1 MRILLTGINGQ
12 DSSYLAE
19 YLLELGHNVYGII
32 RRHSDTLNQQS
43 RLDSIRE
50 KITTFY
56 GDMTDATSLENVLA
70 EVKPDYIFN
79 IAAQSHVR
87 ISFDIPVYTA
97 DVNALG
103 ALRLLDA
110 YRRVCPK
117 AKYYQASSSE
127 MFGLSVDKDNYQRE
141 TTPMNPTSPYGCAK
155 VFAYNMTRHYRRAYG
170 LHACNGILFNHESP
184 RRGTNFVTQKVV
196 IEAVKIKL
204 GLSDKLELGNMDSYR
219 DWGHSYDYVRAMWL
233 IVNHLQPMDFVV
245 ATGETHSVREMCET
259 VFGYLDLD
267 YKDYVV
273 QNPKYM
279 RAEELPYLR
288 GDSTKIR
295 TILGWQPT
303 YTFELLMTEMVDY
316 WLKQFNGHSISN
328 NNV

>member
-1 MRILLTGINGQ
+1 MRALLTGINGQ

-19 YLLELGHNVYGII
+19 YLLELGHDVYGII

-127 MFGLSVDKDNYQRE
+127 MFGLSVDDDNYQRE
-141 TTPMNPTSPYGCAK
+141 STPMNPTSPYGCAK

-184 RRGTNFVTQKVV
+184 RRGINFVTQKVV
-196 IEAVKIKL
+196 KTAVEIKL
-204 GLSDKLELGNMDSYR
+204 GLTDRLELGNMDSFR

-233 IVNHLQPMDFVV
+233 IINHDTPDDFVV
-245 ATGETHSVREMCET
+245 ATGETHSVRNMCEV
-259 VFGYLDLD
+259 VFSYLDLD
-267 YKDYVV
+267 YRDYVT
-273 QNPKYM
+273 QNTKYV

-288 GDSTKIR
+288 GDSNKIR
-295 TILGWQPT
+295 NTLGWQPT
-303 YTFELLMTEMVDY
+303 YTFESLMVEMIEY
-316 WLKQFNGHSISN
+316 WLKVLSK
-328 NNV
+328 

>member
-1 MRILLTGINGQ
+1 MSKVFITGINGQ
-12 DSSYLAE
+12 DASYLTE
-19 YLLELGHNVYGII
+19 YLLGMGHEVFGLI

-43 RLDSIRE
+43 RLDNIRD
-50 KITTFY
+50 KIVTFY
-56 GDMTDATSLENVLA
+56 GDMTDASSLENILR
-70 EVKPDYIFN
+70 EVMPDYIFN

-87 ISFDIPVYTA
+87 ISFDIPVYTV
-97 DVNALG
+97 DTNAVG

-110 YRRVCPK
+110 YRRICPD

-127 MFGLSVDKDNYQRE
+127 MFGLGVDQDGYQRE

-155 VFAYNMTRHYRRAYG
+155 VFAYNITRHYRRAYG
-170 LHACNGILFNHESP
+170 LHACNGILFNHESK

-204 GLSDKLELGNMDSYR
+204 GLSNGLELGNLDSYR

-233 IVNHLQPMDFVV
+233 IVNHSIPDDFVV

-259 VFGYLDLD
+259 VFGYLGLD
-267 YKDYVV
+267 YKDFVT

-279 RAEELPYLR
+279 RSEELPYLR
-288 GDSTKIR
+288 GDSFKIR
-295 TILGWQPT
+295 SELGWKPT
-303 YTFELLMTEMVDY
+303 YTFDSLLREMVDY
-316 WLKQFNGHSISN
+316 WMVRLGKDTPR
-328 NNV
+328 

>member
-1 MRILLTGINGQ
+1 MAKVFLTGINGQ
-12 DSSYLAE
+12 DCSYLSE
-19 YLLELGHNVYGII
+19 YLLSMGHDVYGMI
-32 RRHSDTLNQQS
+32 RRHSDTINQQT
-43 RLDSIRE
+43 RIDHIRD
-50 KITTFY
+50 KLTVFY
-56 GDMTDATSLENVLA
+56 GDMTDATSLENVLRD
-70 EVKPDYIFN
+70 VMPDYIFN

-97 DVNALG
+97 DTNALG
-103 ALRLLDA
+103 ALKLLDA
-110 YRRVCPK
+110 YKRICPK

-127 MFGLSVDKDNYQRE
+127 MFGLSVDDDNYQRE
-141 TTPMNPTSPYGCAK
+141 ATPMNPTSPYGCAK

-184 RRGTNFVTQKVV
+184 RRGINFVTQKVV
-196 IEAVKIKL
+196 KTAVEIKL
-204 GLSDKLELGNMDSYR
+204 GLTRGLELGNMDSYR

-233 IVNHLQPMDFVV
+233 IINHIQPMDFVV

-267 YKDYVV
+267 YRDYIF

-279 RAEELPYLR
+279 RPEELPYLR

-303 YTFELLMTEMVDY
+303 YTFQSLMKEMVDY
-316 WLKQFNGHSISN
+316 WMNKLKTDT
-328 NNV
+328 

>member
-1 MRILLTGINGQ
+1 MKILISGINGQ

-19 YLLELGHNVYGII
+19 YMLEMGHEVYGII

-43 RLDSIRE
+43 RLDGIRD
-50 KITTFY
+50 KITAFY
-56 GDMTDATSLENVLA
+56 GDMTDASSLENILR
-70 EVKPDYIFN
+70 EVMPDYIFN

-87 ISFDIPVYTA
+87 VSFDIPVYTA
-97 DVNALG
+97 DTNALG

-110 YRRVCPK
+110 YRRICPK

-127 MFGLSVDKDNYQRE
+127 MFGLSVDPDNYQRE
-141 TTPMNPTSPYGCAK
+141 STPMNPTSPYGCAK

-196 IEAVKIKL
+196 MEAVKIKL
-204 GLSDKLELGNMDSYR
+204 GLSDKLELGNIESQR

-233 IVNHLQPMDFVV
+233 IINHVSPMDFVV

-259 VFGYLDLD
+259 VFGYLGMD
-267 YKDYVV
+267 YRDYVT

-303 YTFELLMTEMVDY
+303 YTFESMMKEMVDY
-316 WLKQFNGHSISN
+316 WMIKLK
-328 NNV
+328 

>member
-1 MRILLTGINGQ
+1 MKVLITGINGQ

-19 YLLELGHNVYGII
+19 YMLALGHDVYGII

-43 RLDSIRE
+43 RLDNIRE
-50 KITTFY
+50 KITVFY
-56 GDMTDATSLENVLA
+56 GDMADASSLEKILQAV
-70 EVKPDYIFN
+70 VPDYIFN

-87 ISFDIPVYTA
+87 ISFDIPLYTV

-110 YRRVCPK
+110 YRRTCPE

-127 MFGLSVDKDNYQRE
+127 MFGLSVDPDNYQRE
-141 TTPMNPTSPYGCAK
+141 TTPMNPTSPYGCSK
-155 VFAYNMTRHYRRAYG
+155 VFAYNITRHYRRAYA

-204 GLSDKLELGNMDSYR
+204 GLSNKLELGNMDSFR
-219 DWGHSYDYVRAMWL
+219 DWGHSYDYVRAMWK
-233 IVNHLQPMDFVV
+233 IVNHVKADDFVV
-245 ATGETHSVREMCET
+245 ATGETHSVREMCEV

-267 YKDYVV
+267 YNDYVV
-273 QNPKYM
+273 QNPKFI
-279 RAEELPYLR
+279 RAEELPFLR

-295 TILGWQPT
+295 TTLGWAPA
-303 YTFELLMTEMVDY
+303 YTFESLMLEMVDY
-316 WLKQFNGHSISN
+316 WMTKLK
-328 NNV
+328 